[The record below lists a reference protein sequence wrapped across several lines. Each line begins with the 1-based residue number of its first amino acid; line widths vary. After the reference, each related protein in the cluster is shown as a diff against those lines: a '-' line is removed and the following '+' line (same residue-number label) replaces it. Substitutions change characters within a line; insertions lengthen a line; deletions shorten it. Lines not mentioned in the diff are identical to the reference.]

1 MGFVADLL
9 GFGNAAGPHFKLD
22 YSLSTGGGITTLTQA
37 QLASSTGVA
46 SIITAHPDGRSV
58 VLRSDVDVDPIAT
71 NGYPR
76 TEWREMATN
85 GTTDRAFN
93 DTTGDHTIETLMLP
107 MHLPPFKPAFVL
119 LQEHDD
125 TQDLLEI
132 VVQGRSDYATSGRLE
147 VALKVAVGGSSSSSG
162 IPRFIADFGTLAE
175 LASNP
180 KWLLSRI
187 RTGLIGPGST
197 AGWSATVN
205 GVTINSWDAGIPT
218 RDAANGATAYYKT
231 GMYLQ
236 TKWTGSGG
244 GNGLETDRNEYGEAA
259 WRAIRV
265 THNGE
270 SAPFIPTIG
279 SRVPD
284 TVSNVRWGTKVIGK
298 MTAAHAPVANGGDG
312 LGFDLTPGLPA
323 SLVDGDMLCV
333 LVRSVRGVVSTGTAY
348 TAGAPFTSMPSSPN
362 ITSTGWDSS
371 NRILSLRNVQT
382 VGAYPAGTQLAAH
395 NVRLSLW
402 AKPWASGDA
411 VTVNYPA
418 TNTMSDTMMA
428 VCFACS
434 GAKLSVVLK
443 ELLDQLPAGLDV
455 ANAASNSNETGITF
469 AAATS
474 TTVVG
479 PTAATPGTP
488 QPGSLAIE
496 FVSHETNATS
506 GGVGVV
512 TGGSDTLTWAEGVE
526 GATTTIAPAAG
537 ASDSTE
543 SEPVWAADWAVVPM
557 SGYSQAIPA
566 KQAAATIATDAN
578 KPNATQSQN
587 GKGWGV
593 AFTVKPAKRH
603 RQGNRPVSIC

>member
-22 YSLSTGGGITTLTQA
+22 YSTATGAGITTLTQA

-93 DTTGDHTIETLMLP
+93 DTTGSHEIETLMLP
-107 MHLPPFKPAFVL
+107 VHLPPFKPAFVL

-132 VVQGRSDYATSGRLE
+132 VVQGRSDYATSGKLE
-147 VALKVAVGGSSSSSG
+147 VALKVAVGGSSSSTG
-162 IPRFIADFGTLAE
+162 LPRFIADFGTPAE
-175 LASNP
+175 LATKP

-236 TKWTGSGG
+236 TKWTGSAG

-270 SAPFIPTIG
+270 SAPFIPVIG
-279 SRVPD
+279 SRVLD
-284 TVSNVRWGTKVIGK
+284 TVSGVAWGAK
-298 MTAAHAPVANGGDG
+298 ANQHRTVNPSI
-312 LGFDLTPGLPA
+312 LTVTPALPA
-323 SLVDGDMLCV
+323 GLVDGDMMFCI
-333 LVRSVRGVVSTGTAY
+333 VRTSRGITSNSTAATVS
-348 TAGAPFTSMPSSPN
+348 APKPDSAPSSPD
-362 ITSTGWDSS
+362 IVAGGWDKIISIRGTAS
-371 NRILSLRNVQT
+371 TTPTLT
-382 VGAYPAGTQLAAH
+382 GAYPGGPQLEAH
-395 NVRLSLW
+395 VVRW
-402 AKPWASGDA
+402 MFWVKEWVTGDA
-411 VTVNYPA
+411 APIVETSSG
-418 TNTMSDTMMA
+418 TTLTDTITA
-428 VCFACS
+428 QVGKCS
-434 GAKLSVVLK
+434 GSKLSTVLQ

-455 ANAASNSNETGITF
+455 SIPDSNNNETGINYPT
-469 AAATS
+469 ATS
-474 TTVVG
+474 TTLLG

-488 QPGSLAIE
+488 EPGSLALAC
-496 FVSHETNATS
+496 VYHETNTTNTTIA
-506 GGVGVV
+506 VV
-512 TGGSDTLTWAEGVE
+512 TGGSDSLSWAEG
-526 GATTTIAPAAG
+526 GQSNIITITPAAG
-537 ASDSTE
+537 TSSSGEDEQAF
-543 SEPVWAADWAVVPM
+543 AHDWAIVPT
-557 SGYSQAIPA
+557 SGYNQAIPA
-566 KQAAATIATDAN
+566 KTAAATLATDAN
-578 KPNATQSQN
+578 KPLVAATTA
-587 GKGWGV
+587 GTGWGV
-593 AFTVKPAKRH
+593 ALTIAAAKRR
-603 RQGNRPVSIC
+603 RQGHRPVSIC